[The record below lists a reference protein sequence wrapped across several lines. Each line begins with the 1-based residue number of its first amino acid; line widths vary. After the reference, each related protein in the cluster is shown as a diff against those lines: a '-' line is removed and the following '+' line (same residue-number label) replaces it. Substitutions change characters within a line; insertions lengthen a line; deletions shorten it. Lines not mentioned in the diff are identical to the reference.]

1 MDRLGLREPVHAVT
15 HALARD
21 PRCLAMATGGSLYP
35 DHVIFLGPGSP
46 MLTGSETVSEALAR
60 LAASGRPTPALLLV
74 PGRGSLM
81 RENASA
87 GAEALARCLADVTAR
102 LEPGEDVVT
111 LSPADERTLLN
122 WDAEQYRQS
131 LNARA
136 R

>member
-1 MDRLGLREPVHAVT
+1 
-15 HALARD
+15 
-21 PRCLAMATGGSLYP
+21 
-35 DHVIFLGPGSP
+35 VIFLGPGSP
-46 MLTGSETVSEALAR
+46 MLADSETIPEALAR
-60 LAASGRPTPALLLV
+60 LAASGRPAPALLLV

-102 LEPGEDVVT
+102 LKPGEDVVA
-111 LSPADERTLLN
+111 LSPADEWALLN

-136 R
+136 RG